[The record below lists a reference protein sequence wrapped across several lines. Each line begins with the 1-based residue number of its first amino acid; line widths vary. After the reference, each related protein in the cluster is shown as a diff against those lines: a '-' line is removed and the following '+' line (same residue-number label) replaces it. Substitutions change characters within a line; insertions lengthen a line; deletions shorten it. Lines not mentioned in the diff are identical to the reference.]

1 MVTPDVDRLLP
12 ARLGALLALEE
23 DSAFAARLRAVHEA
37 AARAIGKL
45 GELDLIKYE
54 DSPIEGSA
62 DLSLWE
68 EVAPIVGGTMADVH
82 ALITEIAA
90 QFPEGEL
97 VVDPRQNQV
106 DQVLQIAA
114 RELRAEVGQFG
125 MRVRDPSVVGDR
137 WNLIAELQA
146 FRFQFRNRIGSMVYE
161 SASALGE
168 CKRREVEPG
177 YEEALGSTLVVRSTT
192 ADLRRL
198 MRARIHKVS
207 EAAPE
212 QVVPNAQQTEKELNV
227 FGRTAAWRALRAQDK
242 KEIIE
247 FRQKLQAL
255 IARPD
260 VTKIDVL
267 EILEPFVEFVDGF
280 SAVNNREILVDH
292 DQEVQASVGVILER
306 AMNAM
311 NYEEKLAAFNEAV
324 GMGQSLYGRSA
335 EFDSFLRKLRKTPL
349 TEQTLPAEVEHF
361 LVLLAALSQ
370 G

>member
-1 MVTPDVDRLLP
+1 MDRLLP
-12 ARLGALLALEE
+12 PRLGALLALEE
-23 DSAFAARLRAVHEA
+23 DVQFSGRLRAVYEA

-54 DSPIEGSA
+54 DAPIAGDGGA

-68 EVAPIVGGTMADVH
+68 ELAPVVGGTMADVH

-90 QFPEGEL
+90 QFPPGEL
-97 VVDPRQNQV
+97 VIDPRQNQV
-106 DQVLQIAA
+106 DMVLQKASD
-114 RELRAEVGQFG
+114 ELKGEVGQFG

-161 SASALGE
+161 TAAVLGE

-198 MRARIHKVS
+198 MRARIHKLG
-207 EAAPE
+207 EAPAD
-212 QVVPNAQQTEKELNV
+212 QVVVNAQQTEKELNA

-242 KEIIE
+242 KEILE
-247 FRQKLQAL
+247 FREKLRTL
-255 IARPD
+255 IANPA
-260 VTKIDVL
+260 VSKIDIL

-280 SAVNNREILVDH
+280 SAVNNREILVEH
-292 DQEVQASVGVILER
+292 DQEVQASVGVVLER

-311 NYEEKLAAFNEAV
+311 AYEEKLAAFNEAV
-324 GMGQSLYGRSA
+324 GMGQSLYGRSPD
-335 EFDSFLRKLRKTPL
+335 FDSFLRKLRKTPL
-349 TEQTLPAEVEHF
+349 TEQTLPVEVEQF
-361 LVLLAALSQ
+361 LVLLAGLSQ